1 MLRYWSF
8 ILVLRFVFS
17 CNEGLCLKSF
27 SWGGGGTLVL
37 SVAKKEGKEE
47 QKGAG
52 EREEKR
58 EEDRKWK
65 SVFPSG
71 THGNK
76 WEQIGTCI
84 TPL

>member
-1 MLRYWSF
+1 MF
-8 ILVLRFVFS
+8 KQPLV
-17 CNEGLCLKSF
+17 G
-27 SWGGGGTLVL
+27 WGGGVLVL
-37 SVAKKEGKEE
+37 SVAKKKGQEE
-47 QKGAG
+47 RKRGRGEKKREG
-52 EREEKR
+52 ERQR
-58 EEDRKWK
+58 NWK